1 MRIKQRRVLALAIV
15 AGFVLARSVAAQDAP
30 QQAAPVKEAPP
41 AVTIEVDASR
51 TTGTLPRVW
60 SFFGYDEPN
69 YTYTANG
76 EKLLRELAAL
86 SPVPVYLR
94 AHNLLTSGD
103 GTGSLKW
110 GSTNFYSEDA
120 QGRPVYDTKIVDR
133 IFDAYRDTGVRPLIE
148 LGFTP
153 EALTTGPP
161 PYRHDFPKTFAT
173 GWSYPPKDYA
183 KWAEMIFQ
191 FAKHLRERYGDA
203 TVKTWLWEVWNEADI
218 FYWHGT
224 PEEYFKLYDL
234 SVDAVRRAIPGA
246 VIGGP
251 DSTGPGSERSANF
264 LRAFLEHCARGKN
277 YATGKTGAPLDFIS
291 FHPKGAPKWVDGH
304 VRMGIAQQLKA
315 IDAGFRIVASLPE
328 WRNTPIILGEN
339 DPEGCAACSVKE
351 HPEDGYRNEAIYGAY
366 NVVVVNAATELAKED
381 GVDLRGSVTWAFQ
394 FDGQPYF
401 AGLRQLMTNG
411 IDKPVLNA
419 FRMLGLLGEKRL
431 AVTSSAAIPA
441 RQIVQE
447 GVREQPD
454 IDAIAAQKENEVE
467 VLVVNYHDDDVP
479 GDIPV
484 HLDVKGLPANAKKVE
499 AQLYRLDATNSN
511 TYTLWK
517 QMGEPQQPT
526 SEQYWQL
533 ETAGQLQMEGPP
545 QSVEVVNGTLDRTFS
560 LPREGVALWRFR
572 REAK

>member
-1 MRIKQRRVLALAIV
+1 MLTTCGV
-15 AGFVLARSVAAQDAP
+15 AQDAP
-30 QQAAPVKEAPP
+30 AQTPRANEAPSGIS
-41 AVTIEVDASR
+41 IEVDASKS
-51 TTGTLPRVW
+51 TGALPRVW
-60 SFFGYDEPN
+60 SYFGYDEPN

-76 EKLLRELAAL
+76 KKLLKELAAL

-103 GTGSLKW
+103 GAGSLKW

-133 IFDAYRDTGVRPLIE
+133 IFDAYQHAGVRPLIE
-148 LGFTP
+148 LGFMP

-173 GWSYPPKDYA
+173 AWSYPPKDYA

-203 TVKTWLWEVWNEADI
+203 TVKTWLWEVWNEPDI

-224 PEEYFKLYDL
+224 PEDYFKLYDL

-251 DSTGPGSERSANF
+251 DSTGPGSESSVNF
-264 LRAFLEHCARGKN
+264 LRAFLDHCARGKN

-304 VRMGIAQQLKA
+304 IRMGIAQQLKA
-315 IDAGFRIVASLPE
+315 IDTGFKIVASFPE
-328 WRNTPIILGEN
+328 WRNTPVILGEN

-351 HPEDGYRNEAIYGAY
+351 HPEDGYRNRSLYGAY
-366 NVVVVNAATELAKED
+366 NVVVVKSAMELAKED
-381 GVDLRGSVTWAFQ
+381 GVSLRGSVTWAFQ
-394 FDGQPYF
+394 FEDQPYF

-419 FRMLGLLGEKRL
+419 FRMLGLLGERRL
-431 AVTSSAAIPA
+431 AVAGGGAIPA
-441 RQIVQE
+441 RQIVEE
-447 GVREQPD
+447 GVRAEPD
-454 IDAIAAQKENEVE
+454 VDAIATRKENEVE
-467 VLVVNYHDDDVP
+467 VLVVNYHDDDLAEDV
-479 GDIPV
+479 PV
-484 HLDVKGLPANAKKVE
+484 HLTVKGLPAKAAKIE
-499 AQLYRLDATNSN
+499 AQLYRLDATHSN
-511 TYTLWK
+511 AYTVWE
-517 QMGEPQQPT
+517 QMGEPQKP
-526 SEQYWQL
+526 SREEYEQL
-533 ETAGQLQMEGPP
+533 EAAGQLQTDGKAE
-545 QSVEVVNGTLDRTFS
+545 SVKIVHGALEKGFS
-560 LPREGVALWRFR
+560 LPREGLALWRFR
-572 REAK
+572 WATK

>member
-1 MRIKQRRVLALAIV
+1 MRTVRGTFLVAAAV
-15 AGFVLARSVAAQDAP
+15 AGVVLPGLGAGQEMPGRADDAP
-30 QQAAPVKEAPP
+30 SG
-41 AVTIEVDASR
+41 VTIDVDASK
-51 TTGTLPRVW
+51 TAGTLPRVW
-60 SFFGYDEPN
+60 SYFGYDEPN
-69 YTYTANG
+69 YTYSANG
-76 EKLLRELAAL
+76 AKLLKELAAL

-110 GSTNFYSEDA
+110 GSTDFYSEDA
-120 QGRPVYDTKIVDR
+120 QGRPVYDTKIIDR
-133 IFDAYRDTGVRPLIE
+133 IFDAYQQAGVRPLIE
-148 LGFTP
+148 LGFMP
-153 EALTTGPP
+153 EALTRGPP

-183 KWAEMIFQ
+183 KWAEMVYQ
-191 FAKHLRERYGDA
+191 FAKHLRQRYGDA
-203 TVKTWLWEVWNEADI
+203 TVKAWLWEVWNEPDI

-291 FHPKGAPKWVDGH
+291 FHPKGSPKWLDGH

-315 IDAGFRIVASLPE
+315 IDAGFQIVASFPE

-351 HPEDGYRNEAIYGAY
+351 HPEDGYRNESIYGAY
-366 NVVVVNAATELAKED
+366 NVVVVKSATDLAKKD
-381 GVDLRGSVTWAFQ
+381 GVNLRASVTWAFE
-394 FDGQPYF
+394 FEGQPYF

-419 FRMLGLLGEKRL
+419 FRMLGFLAEQRL
-431 AVTSSAAIPA
+431 PVTSSSAIPLK
-441 RQIVQE
+441 QIVQE
-447 GVREQPD
+447 GVRAQPD
-454 IDAIAAQKENEVE
+454 VDAIAAKKENEVE

-479 GDIPV
+479 EDVSV
-484 HLDVKGLPANAKKVE
+484 HLTVKGLPTNAKKME
-499 AQLYRLDATNSN
+499 EQLYRLDATHSN
-511 TYTLWK
+511 AYTLWK
-517 QMGEPQQPT
+517 QMGEPQLPT
-526 SEQYWQL
+526 SEQYRQL
-533 ETAGQLQMEGPP
+533 EAAGRLQMDGQPE
-545 QSVEVVNGTLDRTFS
+545 SVEVVDRKIERAFS
-560 LPREGVALWRFR
+560 LPREGLALWRFR
-572 REAK
+572 W